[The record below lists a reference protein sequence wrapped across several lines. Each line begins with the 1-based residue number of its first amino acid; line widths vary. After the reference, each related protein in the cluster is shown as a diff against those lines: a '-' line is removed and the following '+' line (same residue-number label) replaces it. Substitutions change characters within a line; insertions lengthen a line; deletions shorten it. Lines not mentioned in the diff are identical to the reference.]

1 MLKISIYIY
10 KKKEEGDV
18 VTIREEKREEKSIGE
33 TELNKEIEGLSSTP
47 FDYASI
53 FIEEELDISKIK
65 DIEKGTKLGEIGIGK
80 IKEKD
85 IFIFS
90 GKDEGLLEYIE
101 RRCYEL
107 IEIGLC
113 AAKFDEV
120 IKDYKEIFD
129 EGSEKS
135 LRKLMDKNRF
145 YLPLLKELE
154 RRLAVIKE
162 EMVNREGNIS
172 GLFHHLLR
180 EAKEENIIALSSW
193 IEISSNYLTQK
204 LQMKTNK
211 LLFWLTV
218 VATIFAFFTLLPS
231 LIKIFQTLGILK

>member
-1 MLKISIYIY
+1 MKISIYRY

-18 VTIREEKREEKSIGE
+18 VTIREEKREEKSIEE
-33 TELNKEIEGLSSTP
+33 TELNKEIEALSFTS

-53 FIEEELDISKIK
+53 FIEEELDISKIE
-65 DIEKGTKLGEIGIGK
+65 DIEKATKLGEIGIGK
-80 IKEKD
+80 IKGKD

-107 IEIGLC
+107 IEIGLY

-129 EGSEKS
+129 KGSEKS

-162 EMVNREGNIS
+162 EMVNREDNIS
-172 GLFHHLLR
+172 GLFHHLLQ
-180 EAKEENIIALSSW
+180 EVKEENIITLSTW
-193 IEISSNYLTQK
+193 IDISSNYLAQK

-211 LLFWLTV
+211 LLLWF
-218 VATIFAFFTLLPS
+218 TIIIAIFTFLTLLPS
-231 LIKIFQTLGILK
+231 LIKILNLLK